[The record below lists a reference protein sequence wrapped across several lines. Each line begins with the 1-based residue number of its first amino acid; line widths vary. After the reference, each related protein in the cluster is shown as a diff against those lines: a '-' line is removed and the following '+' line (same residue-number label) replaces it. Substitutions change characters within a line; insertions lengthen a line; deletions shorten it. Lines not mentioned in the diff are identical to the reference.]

1 LWLGSVLIK
10 AARAPGNQI
19 LYEKGDYFDCCD
31 GWYDDDG
38 NVFNIE
44 KLVFTKEDVLM
55 VEISY
60 VKSIYKFNVQQL
72 TFFGNLYILSKL
84 L

>member
-1 LWLGSVLIK
+1 MISQYKKHNIYLLFYMVIILAWLGSVLIK

-19 LYEKGDYFDCCD
+19 LFEKGDYFDCCD

-44 KLVFTKEDVLM
+44 KLVFTKEM
-55 VEISY
+55 YEC
-60 VKSIYKFNVQQL
+60 KHAMKAER
-72 TFFGNLYILSKL
+72 
-84 L
+84 